1 MLDFMIVF
9 IIPFV
14 SRFFVSKIDIFW
26 HKKWFLGKRVF
37 PRWKLLILIF
47 LGFSCGY
54 MFDDKP
60 YFAVIWT
67 FIMIWDLTK
76 KNSDI

>member
-1 MLDFMIVF
+1 MV
-9 IIPFV
+9 
-14 SRFFVSKIDIFW
+14 
-26 HKKWFLGKRVF
+26 KKWFLGKRVF

-54 MFDDKP
+54 MFDDQP

-67 FIMIWDLTK
+67 FFMIWDLTK